1 MQQQVIEA
9 EVIEE
14 TIPHAPKGAE
24 GSGQAPKT
32 GDSVLGRIA
41 MLAIVAA
48 LGAGVYSLKDP
59 PKPEAVATAYATTHV
74 ADRPLNGRAL
84 QQDYRKRHI
93 SPYTGANDASK
104 NLTETMAKT
113 ERKIDEFNQRLE
125 RQMVLNEEQFQKYK
139 RRLTDQGYELND
151 AEARQLLLRAG
162 YRPPQ
167 EKTQVASN
175 SRSVEETATFA
186 KSLIGEFVA
195 DEVESF
201 LKRADMITRVGVFL
215 AGDEEKR

>member
-1 MQQQVIEA
+1 
-9 EVIEE
+9 
-14 TIPHAPKGAE
+14 
-24 GSGQAPKT
+24 
-32 GDSVLGRIA
+32 
-41 MLAIVAA
+41 
-48 LGAGVYSLKDP
+48 
-59 PKPEAVATAYATTHV
+59 
-74 ADRPLNGRAL
+74 
-84 QQDYRKRHI
+84 
-93 SPYTGANDASK
+93 
-104 NLTETMAKT
+104 
-113 ERKIDEFNQRLE
+113 
-125 RQMVLNEEQFQKYK
+125 MVLNEEQFQKYK

-215 AGDEEKR
+215 AGDEDKR